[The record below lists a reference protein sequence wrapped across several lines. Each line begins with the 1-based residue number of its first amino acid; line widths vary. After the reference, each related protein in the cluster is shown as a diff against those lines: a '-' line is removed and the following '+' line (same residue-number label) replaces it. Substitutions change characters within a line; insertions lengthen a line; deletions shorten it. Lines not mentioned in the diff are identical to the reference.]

1 MVLLTDDVSLANKS
15 LANGVPAA
23 GSARVRETL
32 ECQQEGGQAGRRQE
46 GGQGAAV
53 SLAPAQAQGG
63 REEVARV
70 RAALRE
76 VLEAVLV
83 REFQLAYG
91 EQLWRQIVSI
101 KPSPRYTTH
110 HHITPV

>member
-32 ECQQEGGQAGRRQE
+32 ECRQE
-46 GGQGAAV
+46 GGQGGPGRQGGAV
-53 SLAPAQAQGG
+53 SLAPAQAQCG

-70 RAALRE
+70 RAALRD

-101 KPSPRYTTH
+101 KPSPRYTT
-110 HHITPV
+110 T